1 MQPCESTLMSKVK
14 RRPPK
19 LLGEAGII
27 PIHILLFHLDIEI
40 YSTIFADQYFFV
52 LILYILLIEI
62 ELSILQNYI
71 SN

>member
-1 MQPCESTLMSKVK
+1 MSKVM

-19 LLGEAGII
+19 LLGEVGII
-27 PIHILLFHLDIEI
+27 PIHILLFHLGIEI
-40 YSTIFADQYFFV
+40 YRTISADQYFFV